1 MTANRL
7 NFISKQRNSDSR
19 DGVCQLQPH
28 VPRRMLVHVR
38 KLCTCLQGSHRI
50 QRAINRDTLYL
61 TSLLIG
67 RYVAQKNI
75 ESLYRAFSRWP
86 YWCCET
92 KGKGLNDSQLP
103 TWTLTLCHDFQ
114 YIKILTWYQA
124 LGLNLRKI
132 RSSVKAGYWTDCAAV
147 RPILPTWYDHLEEC
161 FFVIKEFS

>member
-50 QRAINRDTLYL
+50 QRAINRDTLYQ

-67 RYVAQKNI
+67 RYVAQKNN
-75 ESLYRAFSRWP
+75 ESLYRAFSRRP

-114 YIKILTWYQA
+114 YIKILTWPRGLGEQNKPMRASSTLRRGFANGGFTVTDA
-124 LGLNLRKI
+124 LNVFRPHH
-132 RSSVKAGYWTDCAAV
+132 AG
-147 RPILPTWYDHLEEC
+147 RI
-161 FFVIKEFS
+161 